1 MPCFAGGAKAWRMT
15 ILPRRLAVSLLFLS
29 LFAGSAAPAAP
40 PAKSPPPDPAAAAVG
55 TCRGSDVEA
64 ERICYAAALDSALA
78 SGGAPAALALLD
90 RLAERD
96 PGVRRDGHMY
106 AHRIGIAG
114 LKSVDDVG
122 RIFASCSPG
131 WQSGCYH
138 GVIQGYFILSERAG
152 TGVTT
157 ASLDALCGPHR
168 AARNAFLLFQCTHG
182 LGHGLDILHRR
193 DLPKALDSCS
203 LLSRATEQEMCW
215 AGVFM
220 ENIIAATDPHNALAA
235 GAAMTGHGDHGG
247 HGGHDGHDQRSDQ
260 GGTAPAPAFR
270 LLDPSDLHYPC
281 SALDPKYLT
290 ACYTIQTSAMLNQSG
305 RDFARAAGECG
316 RAPEKARPTC
326 FLSFGRDVHSAA
338 AGSAEKA
345 VQLCNLAGQAFRADC
360 HRGVVETLINVNA
373 NPAEGIPYCRAVAEA
388 ASKRTC
394 YVTIGLQALV
404 HPDGEARRERACS
417 AAEAGQVDVCLGR
430 SAAPA
435 APATSS
441 PEPGK
446 PR

>member
-1 MPCFAGGAKAWRMT
+1 MT
-15 ILPRRLAVSLLFLS
+15 TLLARALALPLLVLA
-29 LFAGSAAPAAP
+29 SAALAAP
-40 PAKSPPPDPAAAAVG
+40 PAKTPTPAAAAAG
-55 TCRGSDVEA
+55 TCKGPDVEA
-64 ERICYAAALDSALA
+64 ERTCHAAALDAALA

-106 AHRIGIAG
+106 AHRIGISA
-114 LKSVDDVG
+114 LKSVDEVG
-122 RIFASCSPG
+122 PVFASCSPG

-203 LLSRATEQEMCW
+203 LLSRAAEQEMCW

-220 ENIIAATDPHNALAA
+220 ENIIAATEPDNALAA
-235 GAAMTGHGDHGG
+235 GAAMAGHGGHGG
-247 HGGHDGHDQRSDQ
+247 HGGHDERSDE

-305 RDFARAAGECG
+305 RDFARVAGECG

-345 VQLCNLAGQAFRADC
+345 VQLCGLAPEAFRPDC
-360 HRGVVETLINVNA
+360 HRGVVQSKINVNA
-373 NPAEGIPYCRAVAEA
+373 NPAEGISYCRAVAEA
-388 ASKRTC
+388 ASKRAC
-394 YVTIGLQALV
+394 YVDIGLQALV

-417 AAEAGQVDVCLGR
+417 AAEAGQVDACLGR

-435 APATSS
+435 APPST
-441 PEPGK
+441 EPAAK

>member
-1 MPCFAGGAKAWRMT
+1 MT
-15 ILPRRLAVSLLFLS
+15 FLPRLLAVSLLLS
-29 LFAGSAAPAAP
+29 LFAGPAALAAPAA
-40 PAKSPPPDPAAAAVG
+40 KTPPPDPAAAAVG
-55 TCRGSDVEA
+55 TCKEPDVEA
-64 ERICYAAALDSALA
+64 ERTCYAAALDAALA

-122 RIFASCSPG
+122 PIFASCSPG

-157 ASLDALCGPHR
+157 ATLDALCGPHR

-203 LLSRATEQEMCW
+203 LLSRAAEQEMCW

-220 ENIIAATDPHNALAA
+220 ENIIAATEPHNALAA
-235 GAAMTGHGDHGG
+235 GAAMAGHGG
-247 HGGHDGHDQRSDQ
+247 HGGHGGHEERSDE

-305 RDFARAAGECG
+305 RDFARVAGECG
-316 RAPEKARPTC
+316 RAPEKVRPTC

-345 VQLCNLAGQAFRADC
+345 IELCGLAGEAFRADC
-360 HRGVVETLINVNA
+360 HRGVVQSRINVNA
-373 NPAEGIPYCRAVAEA
+373 DPAEGIPYCRAVAEA
-388 ASKRTC
+388 ASKRAC
-394 YVTIGLQALV
+394 YVDVGLQALV

-417 AAEAGQVDVCLGR
+417 AAEAGQVDACLGR
-430 SAAPA
+430 PAAPA
-435 APATSS
+435 APAS
-441 PEPGK
+441 PEPARK

>member
-1 MPCFAGGAKAWRMT
+1 MT
-15 ILPRRLAVSLLFLS
+15 T
-29 LFAGSAAPAAP
+29 LFARLTALPLLVLASVALAAP
-40 PAKSPPPDPAAAAVG
+40 PATPPPDPAAAAVG
-55 TCRGSDVEA
+55 TCKGPDVEA
-64 ERICYAAALDSALA
+64 ERTCYAAALDAALA

-122 RIFASCSPG
+122 PVFASCSPG

-138 GVIQGYFILSERAG
+138 GVIQGYFLLSERAG
-152 TGVTT
+152 AGVTSAT
-157 ASLDALCGPHR
+157 LDALCGPHR
-168 AARNAFLLFQCTHG
+168 AAGNAFLLFQCTHG

-203 LLSRATEQEMCW
+203 LLSRAAEQEMCW

-220 ENIIAATDPHNALAA
+220 ENVIAATEPDNALAA
-235 GAAMTGHGDHGG
+235 GAAMSGHGG
-247 HGGHDGHDQRSDQ
+247 HGAHDGHDEQNGK
-260 GGTAPAPAFR
+260 GGTAGAPAFR

-305 RDFARAAGECG
+305 RDFARVAEECG
-316 RAPEKARPTC
+316 RAPDKARPTC

-345 VQLCNLAGQAFRADC
+345 VQLCGLAAPAFRPDC
-360 HRGVVETLINVNA
+360 HRGVVQTLINVNA
-373 NPAEGIPYCRAVAEA
+373 NPAEGISYCRAVAEA
-388 ASKRTC
+388 ASKRAC
-394 YVTIGLQALV
+394 YVDIGLQAMV
-404 HPDGEARRERACS
+404 HPDGAARRERACS
-417 AAEAGQVDVCLGR
+417 AAEAGQVDACLGR

-435 APATSS
+435 AAAAPS
-441 PEPGK
+441 PEPA
-446 PR
+446 PTR

>member
-1 MPCFAGGAKAWRMT
+1 MT
-15 ILPRRLAVSLLFLS
+15 ILPRRLALSLLLFLI
-29 LFAGSAAPAAP
+29 AGSAALAAP
-40 PAKSPPPDPAAAAVG
+40 SAKTPPPATAAAVE
-55 TCRGSDVEA
+55 TCNGPDVEA
-64 ERICYAAALDSALA
+64 ERNCYAAALDAALA
-78 SGGAPAALALLD
+78 DGGAPAALALLD
-90 RLAERD
+90 RLGRRE

-106 AHRIGIAG
+106 AHRIGIAA
-114 LKSVDDVG
+114 LKAVDDVG

-152 TGVTT
+152 TGMTT
-157 ASLDALCGPHR
+157 ATLDALCGPHR

-203 LLSRATEQEMCW
+203 LLSRATEQELCW

-220 ENIIAATDPHNALAA
+220 ENIIAATEPDNALAA
-235 GAAMTGHGDHGG
+235 GAAMTGHGG
-247 HGGHDGHDQRSDQ
+247 HGGHDDRSDEA
-260 GGTAPAPAFR
+260 GMAPAPAFR

-305 RDFARAAGECG
+305 RDFARVAGECG
-316 RAPEKARPTC
+316 RAPETIRRTC
-326 FLSFGRDVHSAA
+326 FLSFGRDVQGAA
-338 AGSAEKA
+338 AGSADKA
-345 VQLCNLAGQAFRADC
+345 VQLCGLAVPAFRPDC
-360 HRGVVETLINVNA
+360 HRGVVQSLINVNA

-388 ASKRTC
+388 ASKRAC
-394 YVTIGLQALV
+394 YVDVGLQALV

-417 AAEAGQVDVCLGR
+417 AAEAGQVDICLGR

-435 APATSS
+435 APSS
-441 PEPGK
+441 PEPAGK